1 MEKKSAG
8 RASFHRIIS
17 EHHRQILSGE
27 MWQRKIGGFDT
38 DYTYILDYDF
48 FVSLACEGDVYIIH
62 EPLNFFRVRKGS
74 NTGEVMGAT
83 KEKQKYM

>member
-1 MEKKSAG
+1 MTE
-8 RASFHRIIS
+8 
-17 EHHRQILSGE
+17 
-27 MWQRKIGGFDT
+27 KIGGFDT

-83 KEKQKYM
+83 RKKQKYM

>member
-1 MEKKSAG
+1 MAE
-8 RASFHRIIS
+8 
-17 EHHRQILSGE
+17 
-27 MWQRKIGGFDT
+27 KIGGFDT

-74 NTGEVMGAT
+74 NTGEVMGGN